1 MSVRNLLGSVL
12 RSREAYERVGRLIS
26 DGDLSEQEKLILRHV
41 NEYYSR
47 DPEAKHV
54 DPDLLHNAICRE
66 LPNPKHHEQLG
77 GAVRALYAMDVS
89 PANVV
94 QDFIEVRR
102 QSVGNRLATALASG
116 KSAEDVRPLLD
127 EYSEWAARADVDSVE
142 REVAVGKSVKSLVE
156 ARTAKGGLVQV
167 APQALNARLGG
178 GLLPGHHLILF
189 ARPEVGKTMFLIN
202 ALAGFA
208 RQGLRVLY
216 VGNEDPLDDIVMR
229 AVTRMADMT
238 RAEVMESPDE
248 AEQRAVENGYE
259 HVVFAGLSPGTP
271 SEIEALVVEHE
282 PRVLIVDQLRNLN
295 VKEDNFVRALEKAA
309 IGVRT
314 IGKRHGVVVL
324 SATQAGDSAS
334 GKSVLDMGDVDNSN
348 TGIPAQADVLLGLG
362 MSSEDEARGF
372 RVLSLCKNKPGS
384 NHDFFPVKVEPA
396 KSYIRSTQT

>member
-1 MSVRNLLGSVL
+1 LGSVL
-12 RSREAYERVGRLIS
+12 RSRDAFERVGRLIS

-41 NEYYSR
+41 NEYYTR

-54 DPDLLHNAICRE
+54 DPVLLHSAICRE
-66 LPNPKHHEQLG
+66 LPNPKHHDQFASVIHTLTG
-77 GAVRALYAMDVS
+77 LDVS

-102 QSVGNRLATALASG
+102 QAAGNKLATALAAG
-116 KSAEDVRPLLD
+116 KPAAEVRPLLD
-127 EYSEWAARADVDSVE
+127 EYAEWAARSGLDEAE
-142 REVAVGKSVKSLVE
+142 REVSVSKSVKALVE
-156 ARTAKGGLVQV
+156 ARTAKGGLVMV
-167 APQALNARLGG
+167 APQALNARIGG

-202 ALAGFA
+202 ALAGCA
-208 RQGLRVLY
+208 KQGLRVLY
-216 VGNEDPLDDIVMR
+216 VGNEDPLDDIIMR
-229 AVTRMADMT
+229 GVTRMADMT
-238 RAEVMESPDE
+238 RAEVMDAPDT
-248 AEQRAVENGYE
+248 AEERARENGYDN
-259 HVVFAGLSPGTP
+259 VVFAGLSPGTP
-271 SEIEALVVEHE
+271 SEIEALVVEHK

-295 VKEDNFVRALEKAA
+295 VGEDNFVRALEKAA

-396 KSYIRSTQT
+396 KSFVRSMG

>member
-1 MSVRNLLGSVL
+1 
-12 RSREAYERVGRLIS
+12 
-26 DGDLSEQEKLILRHV
+26 
-41 NEYYSR
+41 
-47 DPEAKHV
+47 
-54 DPDLLHNAICRE
+54 
-66 LPNPKHHEQLG
+66 
-77 GAVRALYAMDVS
+77 
-89 PANVV
+89 
-94 QDFIEVRR
+94 
-102 QSVGNRLATALASG
+102 VGNKLATALASG
-116 KSAEDVRPLLD
+116 KSADDVRPLLD
-127 EYSEWAARADVDSVE
+127 EYAGWAARADIDDVQ
-142 REVAVGKSVKSLVE
+142 RELAVGKSVRELVD
-156 ARTAKGGLVQV
+156 ARTAKGGMVMV
-167 APQALNARLGG
+167 APHALNSRIGG
-178 GLLPGHHLILF
+178 GLLPGHHMILF

-208 RQGLRVLY
+208 KQGLRTLY
-216 VGNEDPLDDIVMR
+216 IGNEDPLDDIIMR

-238 RAEVMESPDE
+238 RAEVMEDPE
-248 AEQRAVENGYE
+248 LAEERARENGYDN
-259 HVVFAGLSPGTP
+259 VVFAGLSPGTL

-282 PRVLIVDQLRNLN
+282 PKVLIVDQLRNLN

-384 NHDFFPVKVEPA
+384 NHDFFPVKVEPS
-396 KSYIRSTQT
+396 KSYVRSTA